1 MVKELESWHLHG
13 VNTYF
18 LWDFLFHQQPYFP
31 RFSWWENMAVHP
43 IDRVRLGLFLHPTRL
58 SLVVTMAW
66 QMEQKIPQCFRLIG
80 GTKSLSKNR
89 CSPHENAKIPTL
101 LPRVAIFNLTKLSLM
116 VTWYL
121 IMDNRVEMA
130 PIILWFWL
138 KSNFSP
144 TTGGDYNEC
153 NIISWTFDQTATCIL
168 VTWLVYI
175 ESELQWIVN
184 APLSPDQRD
193 HRAGSQLKN
202 YITCANHAGHISEI
216 RVDKNVNDFF
226 WTEATTETD
235 QMES

>member
-1 MVKELESWHLHG
+1 
-13 VNTYF
+13 
-18 LWDFLFHQQPYFP
+18 
-31 RFSWWENMAVHP
+31 
-43 IDRVRLGLFLHPTRL
+43 
-58 SLVVTMAW
+58 MAW

-89 CSPHENAKIPTL
+89 CSPHANAKIPTL

-175 ESELQWIVN
+175 ESELHWIVN
-184 APLSPDQRD
+184 APLSSDQRD
-193 HRAGSQLKN
+193 HRAGSQQKN
-202 YITCANHAGHISEI
+202 YITCANHARCISEI
-216 RVDKNVNDFF
+216 RVDKNVNEFF
-226 WTEATTETD
+226 GQQLPLRLTKWNHSAGSHGYRSSSIILIIPHVQVIFLRPRLNVLSSITVR
-235 QMES
+235 

>member
-1 MVKELESWHLHG
+1 
-13 VNTYF
+13 
-18 LWDFLFHQQPYFP
+18 
-31 RFSWWENMAVHP
+31 
-43 IDRVRLGLFLHPTRL
+43 
-58 SLVVTMAW
+58 MAW

-175 ESELQWIVN
+175 ESELHWIVN

-202 YITCANHAGHISEI
+202 DITCANHVRRIPIGEGYSIYTAKHPFSEFEGFI
-216 RVDKNVNDFF
+216 QDNNLSQVDLLWQTFP
-226 WTEATTETD
+226 
-235 QMES
+235 M

>member
-1 MVKELESWHLHG
+1 M
-13 VNTYF
+13 NTYF
-18 LWDFLFHQQPYFP
+18 LRDFLFHQSAWSTGEFSVPFVKPWWPLGTTWLDVKTVQVSPYRWDEQPYFLI
-31 RFSWWENMAVHP
+31 RKIWENMAV
-43 IDRVRLGLFLHPTRL
+43 
-58 SLVVTMAW
+58 
-66 QMEQKIPQCFRLIG
+66 G
-80 GTKSLSKNR
+80 GIKSLTKNR
-89 CSPHENAKIPTL
+89 CSPHANAKIPTL
-101 LPRVAIFNLTKLSLM
+101 LPAVAIFNLTKLSLM

-138 KSNFSP
+138 KPNFSP

-175 ESELQWIVN
+175 ESELHWIVN

-202 YITCANHAGHISEI
+202 DITCANHARRISEI

>member
-1 MVKELESWHLHG
+1 
-13 VNTYF
+13 
-18 LWDFLFHQQPYFP
+18 
-31 RFSWWENMAVHP
+31 
-43 IDRVRLGLFLHPTRL
+43 
-58 SLVVTMAW
+58 MAW

-101 LPRVAIFNLTKLSLM
+101 LPRVAIFNHTKLSLM

-138 KSNFSP
+138 KSIFSP
-144 TTGGDYNEC
+144 TMGGDYNEC

-175 ESELQWIVN
+175 ESELHWIVN

-202 YITCANHAGHISEI
+202 DITCANHARRISEI

-226 WTEATTETD
+226 GQQLPLRLTKWNHSAGSHGYRSSSIILIIPHVQVIFLRPRLNVLSSITVR
-235 QMES
+235 